1 VNPQVARRYA
11 RAAYQVAKLHNSIQ
25 EVQDDLDAIV
35 QLLEAREDLRKVIE
49 SPKID
54 RKRKLGLI
62 DSLFSDRARPI
73 TLRLLRLLIEKRR
86 EEELSLIRDAYQR
99 IREEDQRI
107 LRIRIRSSSPPSG
120 DQVQRIADRIA
131 DQTKMRVLTEVEVDP
146 KLIGGVS
153 VQYGDYVLDGSVL
166 GHLKRLRE
174 RLYYDVLK
182 QG

>member
-1 VNPQVARRYA
+1 MNPQVARRYA
-11 RAAYQVAKLHNSIQ
+11 AAAYQVAKQHNSVQ

-35 QLLEAREDLRKVIE
+35 QLLETKEDLREVVE

-54 RKRKLGLI
+54 RQRKLKLI

-73 TLRLLRLLIEKRR
+73 TLRLLRLLVEKRR
-86 EEELSLIRDAYQR
+86 EEELTLIRDAYQR
-99 IREEDQRI
+99 IREKDQGI
-107 LRIRIRSSSPPSG
+107 LRIRIRSALPLSD

-131 DQTKMRVLTEVEVDP
+131 DQTSMRVLTETEVSP
-146 KLIGGVS
+146 NLIGGVS
-153 VQYGDYVLDGSVL
+153 VQYEDYVLDGSVL

-174 RLYYDVLK
+174 RIYYDILK